1 MIKTITTYDPITG
14 EFGPIYS
21 LLEEDITIA
30 VGDKPYL
37 EGAYYT
43 RSQRYNINLGLVE
56 EKEVKPYL
64 IDLKAQRDH
73 LLDSYRWTIM
83 PDSPL
88 AESNKVEWLNYLKA
102 LQSLLRDITPETTNE
117 VVWPER
123 PQYIY
128 T

>member
-88 AESNKVEWLNYLKA
+88 TNKDEWLLYLQT
-102 LQSLLRDITPETTNE
+102 LQTLLKDVTPETTDQ
-117 VVWPER
+117 VIWPEK
-123 PQYIY
+123 PPYIY
-128 T
+128 A